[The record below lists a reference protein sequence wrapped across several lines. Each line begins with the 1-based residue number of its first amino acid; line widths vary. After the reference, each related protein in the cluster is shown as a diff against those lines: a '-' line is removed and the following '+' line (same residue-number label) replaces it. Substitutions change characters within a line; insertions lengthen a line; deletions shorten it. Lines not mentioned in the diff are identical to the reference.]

1 MKYSLTSD
9 TWDTREIKA
18 INKVIKSKV
27 YTYRGEYVKKFEKRF
42 ANFFGTKYSVFV
54 NSGSSANLLSISS
67 LFFKKENPLK
77 RGDEVIVPTLGWSTT
92 YHPLQQYGLKLKFV
106 DIDLETLNVKSE
118 DIFKAVT
125 KKTRLILTVSILGNP
140 VELNLIEKFCKKNKI
155 YLMEDNCESMGAK
168 INNRFTGTF
177 GIVNTFS
184 TFFSHHISTIEGG
197 VITTNNKEIYN
208 ILLSLR
214 SHGWTRDNEN
224 NFYLKKFQKNYE
236 DYCFVLPGYNVR
248 PTNLHAAIGL
258 EQLKKLK
265 KLIKIRNKN
274 HEFFIKNFKDDDR
287 FIIQKLNGKPSSF
300 AFTMIF
306 KKKYL
311 NLKTKILKKLKKNKI
326 EYRLITGGSFFQ
338 HPVKKYFKY
347 SLFNGS
353 KNVDYLHK
361 NGFFVGNHP
370 RNLKNEITYL
380 KDTINK

>member
-118 DIFKAVT
+118 DI
-125 KKTRLILTVSILGNP
+125 
-140 VELNLIEKFCKKNKI
+140 
-155 YLMEDNCESMGAK
+155 LMEDNCESMGAK

-370 RNLKNEITYL
+370 RNLKNEIIYL